1 MLEENL
7 IYEPVEPNYYYYKG
21 LDKLEY
27 NFDNILK
34 SNKINNFY
42 ICGYKINNEYIYPF
56 IEFLFNNDPID
67 DTLSLPFLNKFEGS
81 SSTIISKIISLMYL
95 IFSNIELDDKYEY
108 KGSFYYKNNLY
119 LFFNFTECK
128 LHINSVYKKSQIWA
142 VLVDEIINIK
152 NVCNIKINS
161 KITEFFVCNKDFIFL
176 EDQNNNLYEIP
187 CITYVGREVSRL
199 NFTYVFGV
207 SKTDN
212 NEIFGA
218 YSYFTDFKN
227 AIRQGGWSANEKHE
241 KNYGKL
247 VTETE
252 YGKYINGGIVRFAI
266 FVGSMKVV
274 LNHPEDPNDDSLIKE
289 SKINNYNNND
299 TYEKLTM
306 RITDYD
312 GKWAENYD
320 CVFVGNIELDNG
332 EKMKNTPIYA
342 IKKYD
347 QQAPLSYHY
356 IDKKYLKDRFDDTL
370 NYHIL

>member
-7 IYEPVEPNYYYYKG
+7 IYEPTEPNYYYYKG

-34 SNKINNFY
+34 SEKINNFY
-42 ICGYKINNEYIYPF
+42 ICGYKINNENMYPF
-56 IEFLFNNDPID
+56 IEFLFNREPNNNR
-67 DTLSLPFLNKFEGS
+67 LSFPSLNKFDGS
-81 SSTIISKIISLMYL
+81 SSTIISKIISLLYL
-95 IFSNIELDDKYEY
+95 IFSNIDLDDKYEY
-108 KGSFYYKNNLY
+108 KGSFYYKNDIY

-128 LHINSVYKKSQIWA
+128 LHINSVYKISVTWS
-142 VLVDEIINIK
+142 VLIDEIINIK

-161 KITEFFVCNKDFIFL
+161 NMTDFFVCNTDFIFL

-187 CITYVGREVSRL
+187 CVTYVGREESRL
-199 NFTYVFGV
+199 NFTYIFGV
-207 SKTDN
+207 SKSEN
-212 NEIFGA
+212 NQIFGA

-227 AIRQGGWSANEKHE
+227 AIRQGGWSVNEKPE

-247 VTETE
+247 VTESE
-252 YGKYINGGIVRFAI
+252 YGKYINGGVVRFAI

-274 LNHPEDPNDDSLIKE
+274 LNYPEDPNDESLIKE
-289 SKINNYNNND
+289 NKINNND
-299 TYEKLTM
+299 TNEKLTM

-312 GKWAENYD
+312 GKWAEKYD

-342 IKKYD
+342 IKKYE
-347 QQAPLSYHY
+347 QQVPLSYHY
-356 IDKKYLKDRFDDTL
+356 IDKIYLKDRFDGTL
-370 NYHIL
+370 EYNIL